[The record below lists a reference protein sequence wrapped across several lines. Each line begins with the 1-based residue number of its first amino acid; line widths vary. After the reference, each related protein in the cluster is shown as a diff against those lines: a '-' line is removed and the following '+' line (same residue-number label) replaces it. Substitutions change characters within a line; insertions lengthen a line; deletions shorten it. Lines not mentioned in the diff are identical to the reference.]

1 MNDSYAAAKGP
12 NRWRD
17 PLFPRSF
24 RPVSNQ
30 KNIIDGASES
40 DFDNWIL
47 ALETSKKSMR
57 PPWWK
62 KLHCVIDW
70 LVSDWFQTGFRHIWL
85 TPHAGCLFRL
95 HFERGGMVASLPLAL
110 GSQWQATEW
119 QKCWVQVTVLGL
131 DQDEPHVYPYTAE
144 VLNSNHSSRAWP
156 RWAACILAVYSRS
169 AEFKSFLG
177 LDQDEP
183 YTSRIWPQHVSC
195 Q

>member
-1 MNDSYAAAKGP
+1 MNDNYAAAKGP

-30 KNIIDGASES
+30 KNIIDWASES

-110 GSQWQATEW
+110 GSQWQATHT
-119 QKCWVQVTVLGL
+119 WVRM
-131 DQDEPHVYPYTAE
+131 AE
-144 VLNSNHSSRAWP
+144 MLSSSHSSRAWP
-156 RWAACILAVYSRS
+156 RWAACIPVYSRS
-169 AEFKSFLG
+169 AEFKSVLG
-177 LDQDEP
+177 LDKDEP
-183 YTSRIWPQHVSC
+183 YTGRIQQKCWFEGNSRAWPRWAVY
-195 Q
+195 